1 MKKFLYTT
9 GIILLVFG
17 GLFLLS
23 GHRLAISNKNSNNLT
38 TENKKMETKTEKTIH
53 LTKADFLTKV
63 ADYEKN
69 PVEWKYLGDKPAII
83 DFYASWCG
91 PCKMIA
97 PILEELAEEFE
108 NDIYVYKVDTEQEQ
122 ELAAAFG
129 IRSIPTLLFVPME
142 GQPQMTQGAMPK
154 STFKQVIEEVLLLKK

>member
-1 MKKFLYTT
+1 MKKYPYSIGMIMLLLA
-9 GIILLVFG
+9 GVIILSGNGLVK
-17 GLFLLS
+17 
-23 GHRLAISNKNSNNLT
+23 SNKVNNLT

-53 LTKADFLTKV
+53 LTKADFLAKV
-63 ADYEKN
+63 ADFEKS
-69 PVEWKYLGDKPAII
+69 PTEWKYLGDKPAII

-97 PILEELAEEFE
+97 PILEELAEEYKD
-108 NDIYVYKVDTEQEQ
+108 DIYIYKIDTEQEE

-142 GQPQMTQGAMPK
+142 GQPQMAQGALPK
-154 STFKQVIEEVLLLKK
+154 STFKKAIEEVLLNNK